1 MVVVAIFTARGIG
14 DSSIVWD
21 AGMQLQQRMFSS
33 LYTGVSA
40 LLLSFLFFA
49 IGPFFG
55 FASTVPTR
63 FARHI

>member
-1 MVVVAIFTARGIG
+1 MRPLLGQPTPKPEERG
-14 DSSIVWD
+14 
-21 AGMQLQQRMFSS
+21 A
-33 LYTGVSA
+33 A